1 MVNSITL
8 LFPKRIELRISVLLA
23 FSDMAIGQI
32 NKNKPI
38 RLINRPIYEHDMLF
52 RPQIDLNLTS
62 QHHVPPG
69 IQVISA
75 LVAGGAERTNRAI

>member
-1 MVNSITL
+1 MTQMS
-8 LFPKRIELRISVLLA
+8 SVWLVIAFNVVYNAAEIGAPSEMERRLVLA
-23 FSDMAIGQI
+23 FSDIAVGQI

-38 RLINRPIYEHDMLF
+38 RLINRPIYGHGMLF

-69 IQVISA
+69 I
-75 LVAGGAERTNRAI
+75 